1 MGTRL
6 KRRKSNLGLWRSSV
20 KVLALLEEAQIR
32 LKRLG
37 QPSSARAISIS
48 VLPKKRLLPPLIAD
62 AIYSSRHK
70 ATMSLSIHPDS

>member
-6 KRRKSNLGLWRSSV
+6 KRRKSNLGRSSV
-20 KVLALLEEAQIR
+20 KVLDLLEEAQIR

-48 VLPKKRLLPPLIAD
+48 VLLKKRLLPPLIAD